1 MQQLNLYQDKKQGK
15 KILELFNSTT
25 AETTKAAEKDAILN
39 FLEMLKED
47 SDKAKA

>member
-25 AETTKAAEKDAILN
+25 AETTKAAEKDARKNNKYLVE
-39 FLEMLKED
+39 LLKVLFQ
-47 SDKAKA
+47 